1 MLFDEYNS
9 LVEND
14 AQDEDFELGL
24 ARKDLVLMHEKCKCS
39 EEGSVPVAV
48 SKE

>member
-24 ARKDLVLMHEKCKCS
+24 ARKDLVLMHEN
-39 EEGSVPVAV
+39 V
-48 SKE
+48 SALKRDQGL